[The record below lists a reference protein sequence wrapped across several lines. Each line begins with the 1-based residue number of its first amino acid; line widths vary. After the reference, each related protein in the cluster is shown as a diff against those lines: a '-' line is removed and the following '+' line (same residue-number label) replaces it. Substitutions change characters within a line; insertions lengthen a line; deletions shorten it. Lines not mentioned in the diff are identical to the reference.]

1 MDVIWMKRDVR
12 LGDHGP
18 FAEVAKLSNQNT
30 PFLILYLWEPDQLS
44 DPTVHGSHL
53 HFINEGLV
61 DLEQRL
67 QQLQA
72 QQLVRCE
79 KPNQF
84 QCLTVCHATIID
96 TLESILKR
104 RPIRRLL
111 AHEETGHMQ
120 SYIRDKAVRK
130 WCRLHG
136 VQFIEFPQTGV
147 TRCLKTRDDFQKKL
161 KLFLDQPPHA
171 TPNMVNLQLQV
182 RLVTLDDLPGKV
194 SSTSLDLDSLLFCD
208 EIPKEHRIDRP
219 GREQRGGETQ
229 ALATIDSFLQHR
241 GSNYSYH
248 ISSPNTSWTSCSRWS
263 VYLTWGHVSL
273 RYCHYRLQQRQAES
287 RRRLVGNKNSNS
299 PWLQSLANFSSRLHW
314 RSHFIQK
321 LESEPLLE
329 KQDLCPAY
337 QSLRRQDGDWNEEY
351 YQAWSTG
358 HTGFPLVDACM
369 RCLLKHGW
377 INFRMR
383 AMLVSFAT
391 YNLWLDW
398 KRIAPHLA
406 RVFLDYEPGIHYPQ
420 LQMQAG
426 TTGINAMRVYNVTKQ
441 AQDQDKSGTFIRK
454 HVPELNNVPIK
465 FLFEP
470 WKMSKSM
477 QLSCQVLIGDTSCA
491 APTEQEQGYWNVY
504 PKPIVNEQESARV
517 AKQKVAAVRN
527 QSQTKQQAQ
536 KVYHEHG
543 SRTWR
548 GGQEAKIGKALQ
560 QPPQAREIIPSSSSS
575 SRQPQITTFAWNT
588 KQPPPPTTTQATAS
602 SIGPAGG
609 ERSIPTI
616 TNNPYAKTVRTPPPR
631 VTSQSPAQT
640 FSVKVIA
647 SRKPVETQ
655 KAAFPSLKPA
665 APPESIEKK
674 RPLPRPPTDPFT
686 AAKRGRRPESSTSSK
701 LLPTTWNCIACTF
714 LNENPLGL
722 ACSVCGTTRST
733 DCLENNSIL
742 QL

>member
-1 MDVIWMKRDVR
+1 MDVIWLKRDVR
-12 LGDHGP
+12 LCDHGP
-18 FAEVAKLSNQNT
+18 FAEVAKLSNHTT
-30 PFLILYLWEPDQLS
+30 PFLILYLWEPDQLAES
-44 DPTVHGSHL
+44 TVHGSHL

-67 QQLQA
+67 QQLQ
-72 QQLVRCE
+72 QPVSDENPR
-79 KPNQF
+79 QF
-84 QCLTVCHATIID
+84 QCLTVCHATMID
-96 TLESILKR
+96 TLESILQR

-120 SYIRDKAVRK
+120 SYIRDSAVRK
-130 WCRLHG
+130 WCRLHK
-136 VQFIEFPQTGV
+136 VKFIEFPQTGV
-147 TRCLKTRDDFQKKL
+147 TRCLKTRDDFQKRL
-161 KLFLDQPPHA
+161 KVFLDSPCHA
-171 TPNMVNLQLQV
+171 TPSLANFQLQL
-182 RLVTLDDLPGKV
+182 RLVTIDDLPGKL
-194 SSTSLDLDSLLFCD
+194 SSTSLDLDSLLFRS
-208 EIPKEHRIDRP
+208 EIPEEHRIDRP

-241 GSNYSYH
+241 GSNYSSH

-273 RYCHYRLQQRQAES
+273 RYCHYRLQQRQAEL
-287 RRRLVGNKNSNS
+287 RRLQRNKISSS
-299 PWLQSLANFSSRLHW
+299 PWLRSLANFSSRLHW

-337 QSLRRQDGDWNEEY
+337 QSLRRQDGDWNEVY

-358 HTGFPLVDACM
+358 QTGFPLVDACM

-398 KRIAPHLA
+398 KKIAPHLA
-406 RVFLDYEPGIHYPQ
+406 RVFLDYEPGIHYSQ

-454 HVPELNNVPIK
+454 HVLELNKVPIE

-470 WKMSKSM
+470 WKMSKTV
-477 QLSCQVLIGDTSCA
+477 QRSCQVVIGDTTCA
-491 APTEQEQGYWNVY
+491 APTEQQGCWNMY

-527 QSQTKQQAQ
+527 QSKTKQQAQ

-548 GGQEAKIGKALQ
+548 DGQKAKIGKALQ
-560 QPPQAREIIPSSSSS
+560 QSPRAGQPKITLFALNTQRPTPS
-575 SRQPQITTFAWNT
+575 
-588 KQPPPPTTTQATAS
+588 PTTVQATAS
-602 SIGPAGG
+602 SIGPTGG
-609 ERSIPTI
+609 ARTI
-616 TNNPYAKTVRTPPPR
+616 TTINNNPYAKTAPTPPPR
-631 VTSQSPAQT
+631 VTSQSPSQT
-640 FSVKVIA
+640 FSVKAIA

-655 KAAFPSLKPA
+655 KPHFSSLTP
-665 APPESIEKK
+665 APPSKAIEKK
-674 RPLPRPPTDPFT
+674 RPLPRPLTDPFT
-686 AAKRGRRPESSTSSK
+686 AAKRGRLPESSTSSK
-701 LLPTTWNCIACTF
+701 LLPTTWNCVACTF

-733 DCLENNSIL
+733 E
-742 QL
+742 

>member
-1 MDVIWMKRDVR
+1 MDVVWLKRDVR
-12 LGDHGP
+12 LCDHGP
-18 FAEVAKLSNQNT
+18 FAEIAKLSNHNT
-30 PFLILYLWEPDQLS
+30 PFLILYLWEPDQLAE
-44 DPTVHGSHL
+44 PTVHGSHL

-67 QQLQA
+67 QQQQ
-72 QQLVRCE
+72 QQLVSDE
-79 KPNQF
+79 KPKQF
-84 QCLTVCHATIID
+84 QCLTVCHATMID
-96 TLESILKR
+96 TLEYILKR

-120 SYIRDKAVRK
+120 SYIRDNAVRK
-130 WCRLHG
+130 WCRLHE
-136 VQFIEFPQTGV
+136 VEFREFPQTGV
-147 TRCLKTRDDFQKKL
+147 TRCLKTRDDFQKRL
-161 KLFLDQPPHA
+161 KLFLGQPLHA
-171 TPNMVNLQLQV
+171 TPDVANLQLHV
-182 RLVTLDDLPGKV
+182 RLVTMDDLPGKLM
-194 SSTSLDLDSLLFCD
+194 STSLDFDLLLFRG
-208 EIPKEHRIDRP
+208 EIPEEHRVDRP

-241 GSNYSYH
+241 GSKYSFH

-273 RYCHYRLQQRQAES
+273 RYCHYRLQQRQAELL
-287 RRRLVGNKNSNS
+287 RLQRNSSS

-321 LESEPLLE
+321 LESEPLME

-337 QSLRRQDGDWNEEY
+337 QSLRRQDGDWNENY

-358 HTGFPLVDACM
+358 QTGFPLVDACM

-420 LQMQAG
+420 LQMQSG

-454 HVPELNNVPIK
+454 HVPELNKVPIN

-470 WKMSKSM
+470 WKMSNSV
-477 QLSCQVLIGDTSCA
+477 QRSCQVVIGDTAGA
-491 APTEQEQGYWNVY
+491 APTEQGYWKVY

-517 AKQKVAAVRN
+517 AKQKVAGVRN
-527 QSQTKQQAQ
+527 ESQTKRQAQ
-536 KVYHEHG
+536 KVYHKHG
-543 SRTWR
+543 SRTR
-548 GGQEAKIGKALQ
+548 RDGQEAKIGIALQ
-560 QPPQAREIIPSSSSS
+560 RPPQAQEIIPSSSSS
-575 SRQPQITTFAWNT
+575 KQPKITMFAWNA
-588 KQPPPPTTTQATAS
+588 KPPPQPPPPRTQATAS
-602 SIGPAGG
+602 SI
-609 ERSIPTI
+609 RSAATATTI
-616 TNNPYAKTVRTPPPR
+616 IAMNPYAKTARTPPPKA
-631 VTSQSPAQT
+631 TSQSPPQT
-640 FSVKVIA
+640 SVNPLFSY
-647 SRKPVETQ
+647 
-655 KAAFPSLKPA
+655 SLKQTPR
-665 APPESIEKK
+665 PTSSCEK

-686 AAKRGRRPESSTSSK
+686 AAKRAKRPEASSSSTL
-701 LLPTTWNCIACTF
+701 LLPTTWNCSACTF
-714 LNENPLGL
+714 LNEKPLGL
-722 ACSVCGTTRST
+722 ACSVCGTTRSA
-733 DCLENNSIL
+733 E
-742 QL
+742 